1 MTGANYP
8 SAVPVSNTQSA
19 GRPERLPNSTKGER
33 YVVLDLM
40 RGLAA
45 LAVLVFHISYMLGS
59 FSPGM
64 DKGYLAV
71 DFFFVLSGF
80 VISANYHVTVRP
92 TIAWTTFLAARF
104 ARLWPLFILS
114 TLLGAVVVVMKLSR
128 DSGFFDVQGVFRS
141 LALNCAML
149 PSFFQVYGVDRL
161 FIFNGASWSVFF
173 EFVVNLV
180 FFAVLRGLSLKPL
193 IALSTVFAGLLIFV
207 AQAHGSLDGGWSA
220 ATFNIGAVRVLF
232 GFTAGMATYA
242 LSRQMQ
248 FRIIGWLGA
257 TVVLGLC
264 FCLSL
269 VFFASGNWLVECA
282 LVILGFPLLVLLASR
297 CELTGLTALLGG
309 RLGDISYSVYL
320 LQTPVMLFVA
330 GASQVLIGRK
340 IAEFAPVS
348 GLVFIIGMLGLSYLS
363 WRYFEVPARDY
374 LRLRLRSRK
383 ERHAF
388 QG

>member
-1 MTGANYP
+1 MTRADNAAP
-8 SAVPVSNTQSA
+8 AS
-19 GRPERLPNSTKGER
+19 GER
-33 YVVLDLM
+33 YVVLDLL

-45 LAVLVFHISYMLGS
+45 LAVLLFHISYMLGS
-59 FSPGM
+59 LSPSL

-92 TIAWTTFLAARF
+92 AITWSTFLAARL

-128 DSGFFDVQGVFRS
+128 DTGFFDGQGVFLT
-141 LALNCAML
+141 LAQNCLML
-149 PSFFQVYGVDRL
+149 PSFLKIYGIDRL

-193 IALSTVFAGLLIFV
+193 LALSAVLAGLLLFI

-220 ATFNIGAVRVLF
+220 ATLQVGAARVLF

-242 LSRQMQ
+242 LSRQMR
-248 FRIIGWLGA
+248 FRVSGRLGVA
-257 TVVLGLC
+257 VVLGLC
-264 FCLSL
+264 LCLFL
-269 VFFASGNWLVECA
+269 VFFASGNWLIECA
-282 LVILGFPLLVLLASR
+282 LVILGFPLLVFLASR
-297 CELTGLTALLGG
+297 CELAGLMALLGG

-330 GASQVLIGRK
+330 GASQALIGRR
-340 IAEFAPVS
+340 IAEFAPLS
-348 GLVFIIGMLGLSYLS
+348 GVTFVIGMLGLSYLS
-363 WRYFEVPARDY
+363 WRYFELPARDY
-374 LRLRLRSRK
+374 LRARIRSRQ
-383 ERHAF
+383 ERHAL
-388 QG
+388 QS